1 MYPQVRDQTTPVRGK
16 EDSRRFLMLGGSGSS
31 LTPSVRQPVS
41 VTTPTMN
48 QEEDGSFDEEDLEQ
62 DRDEDTETES
72 GNARDLHLQELMYQE
87 EEGFRV
93 CENVKNAIRVAV
105 NEKLVKT
112 LKFLPRSGM
121 NYRVLDFVNGKG
133 KMVAICNWLLMEMN
147 YDYSWENKVR
157 FWNTYHQ
164 WVRKQV
170 TNHRSNVSTKLKER
184 FLKSIR
190 KGK

>member
-1 MYPQVRDQTTPVRGK
+1 MYSQVRDQTTPVRGK

-31 LTPSVRQPVS
+31 LTPSGRQPVS

-184 FLKSIR
+184 FLKSIG

>member
-1 MYPQVRDQTTPVRGK
+1 MYSQVRDQTTPVRAK
-16 EDSRRFLMLGGSGSS
+16 EDSRRFLMPGGSGSS
-31 LTPSVRQPVS
+31 LTPSGRQPVS